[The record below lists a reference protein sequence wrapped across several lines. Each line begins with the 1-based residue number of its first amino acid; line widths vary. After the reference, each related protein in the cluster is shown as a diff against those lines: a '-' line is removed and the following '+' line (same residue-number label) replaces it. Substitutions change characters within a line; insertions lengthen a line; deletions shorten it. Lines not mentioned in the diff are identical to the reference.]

1 VEPYL
6 ISIGINAVT
15 TLKITRQTIRISMVL
30 HLQDEVTEMALID
43 SGTGGNF
50 IDTETVD
57 RLQLARIELR
67 QPIIIRNVDGT
78 YNAKGQI
85 TH

>member
-1 VEPYL
+1 VEPYP

-43 SGTGGNF
+43 SGAGGNF
-50 IDTETVD
+50 IDMETVD
-57 RLQLARIELR
+57 RLQLAQIELH
-67 QPIIIRNVDGT
+67 QLIIIRNIDGT
-78 YNAKGQI
+78 YV
-85 TH
+85 